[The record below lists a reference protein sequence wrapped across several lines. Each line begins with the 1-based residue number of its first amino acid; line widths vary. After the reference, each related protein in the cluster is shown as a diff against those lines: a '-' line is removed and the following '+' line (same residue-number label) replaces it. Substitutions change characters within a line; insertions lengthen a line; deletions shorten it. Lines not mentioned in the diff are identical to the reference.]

1 MTPEEVE
8 REEIER
14 EEIERD
20 LLIVTVLNA
29 TTLEQCGRAK
39 ELIIA
44 WMQEHPK
51 DFGMLDAGEQVAMI
65 LDGYS
70 QEAPVSR
77 PVA

>member
-1 MTPEEVE
+1 MASEEVE
-8 REEIER
+8 RG
-14 EEIERD
+14 EIERD

-29 TTLEQCGRAK
+29 STLEQCNGAK

-44 WMQEHPK
+44 WMKTHPN
-51 DFGMLDAGEQVAMI
+51 DFGILDAGEQVAML

-70 QEAPVSR
+70 QGAPLSR